1 MPHFEASP
9 ALPTELS
16 ALLEAQRRAFLAEGA
31 PSAATRIDR
40 LDRCIALLEESEAAL
55 CEALDADFGQRPAAI
70 TRFADLLPSR
80 EALKHARANVRR
92 WMRPER
98 RKPDLPYRLVRV
110 RTEIRYQPLGVVGLI
125 SPWNFPVNLTFTP
138 LAGVLAAGN
147 RCMVKPSEVTSR
159 TAALL
164 DRLVASRFDPSELA
178 VIQGDAQVAQAFS
191 GLPFD
196 HLIFTGSTQVG
207 RHVMGAAAK
216 HLVPVTLELGG
227 KCPTVIG
234 RSAKLEAAADRILLG
249 KLANAGQICL
259 APDYVYVPRES
270 IEGFVQAA
278 RASVARMYPSLPAN
292 RDYTSIVS
300 ERHVERLGELAADA
314 QKHGARLVPL
324 RAEES
329 AREAAPRL
337 LAPALLLDVNDAM
350 AVMREEIFGPLLPV
364 LPYDAIGEV
373 IEGINRRPRPLAL
386 YYFGDDEREER
397 ALLERTT
404 SGGVTLND
412 VMMHVMVEDL
422 PFGGVGAS
430 GMGAY
435 HGVHGFRRFSHAR
448 AVYRQSPLDLAGLL
462 GLRPPYG
469 PKIERTLRFLL
480 RR

>member
-1 MPHFEASP
+1 
-9 ALPTELS
+9 
-16 ALLEAQRRAFLAEGA
+16 
-31 PSAATRIDR
+31 
-40 LDRCIALLEESEAAL
+40 
-55 CEALDADFGQRPAAI
+55 
-70 TRFADLLPSR
+70 
-80 EALKHARANVRR
+80 
-92 WMRPER
+92 
-98 RKPDLPYRLVRV
+98 
-110 RTEIRYQPLGVVGLI
+110 
-125 SPWNFPVNLTFTP
+125 
-138 LAGVLAAGN
+138 
-147 RCMVKPSEVTSR
+147 
-159 TAALL
+159 
-164 DRLVASRFDPSELA
+164 
-178 VIQGDAQVAQAFS
+178 
-191 GLPFD
+191 
-196 HLIFTGSTQVG
+196 
-207 RHVMGAAAK
+207 
-216 HLVPVTLELGG
+216 
-227 KCPTVIG
+227 VIG

-270 IEGFVQAA
+270 VEGFVQAA

-324 RAEES
+324 RAEEP
-329 AREAAPRL
+329 ARQAAPRL

-448 AVYRQSPLDLAGLL
+448 AVYRQSPLDLAGLI